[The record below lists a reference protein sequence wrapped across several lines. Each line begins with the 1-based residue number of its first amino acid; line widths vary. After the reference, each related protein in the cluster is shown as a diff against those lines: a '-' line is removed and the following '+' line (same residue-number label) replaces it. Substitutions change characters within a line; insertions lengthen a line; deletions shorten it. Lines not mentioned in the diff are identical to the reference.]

1 MEASPAPAAAAAAAA
16 AEPPALVPGEIS
28 MAPPRTVVRRPHTAA
43 GHDDAAALAKGTG
56 AVLRRYFFATPATQ
70 RLGSLHFDVL
80 LDPADKIDHST
91 DHLRYRYVDF
101 LTLPGAEGVLDK
113 ATNSADIEDIRKWLD
128 HVRPRSRIE
137 AYPQFVVCKE
147 LLHHL
152 LQGGVTFTNRLG
164 DQLRLEV
171 EAAETQMES
180 LRDAYASGEAV
191 LEAEI
196 AKLAER
202 IAALTEELAAVK
214 EQCTAELAELNAQ
227 LQEARAHLAEAEA
240 AKAELE
246 AKVTAAA
253 EELMQAEKKIASA
266 LGDCYQP
273 EMMAEQ
279 LRKMMADR
287 TLSGVLDMLET
298 DDKMQLFRQ
307 LMHTFDI
314 GEKHD
319 AMKEVF
325 GHFIAGELDLG
336 VVTANMRDPE
346 KDDML
351 QMLLKEFKH
360 NPQAVLKQLGGGAD
374 ANLSD
379 EERAKLEGTATGI
392 VKQALEKGPEETQHA
407 LLDALEIDKM
417 TLVKALLEEMGLA
430 KFLETM
436 GIDAAAVI
444 ANLGL
449 VDPETNHPPQPI
461 VLPTAPHSTQ
471 TDAADYAGNA
481 AGGAVKRRLLS
492 KALHMFDNVP
502 EVGENAPKA
511 KDSKATLRLIS
522 QIYEQKVKADEVDD
536 KKAHTRERMPEFIF
550 DLLLNQYGMKAL
562 ATQHLNELVASVRKY
577 SKEGTA
583 EYNERIHLF
592 GQLTGMLNTSAFNT
606 VTVNF
611 MMDFLKRLFVTDMID
626 ESLNIP
632 NCAIT
637 LEQATEAIQD
647 AWIEYSTDLPTGII
661 DAVSKFGS
669 EGKVALEGGGSEMLV
684 QVPLDKV
691 WQVVYTHWLSCVEE
705 QDKRLLHVFNTF
717 DEDHDGSLS
726 LNEFKKMVNAVDFG
740 TTGEL
745 PPDMVPIRKP
755 KEVVRMYTQA
765 VEESKGEAEL
775 DDQIKPGGFLTVAYQ
790 YNLGVG
796 IRPEIRDDLV
806 DDAKEKA
813 ELKDTQALGYT
824 KDGILRVSS
833 KVEG

>member
-1 MEASPAPAAAAAAAA
+1 
-16 AEPPALVPGEIS
+16 
-28 MAPPRTVVRRPHTAA
+28 
-43 GHDDAAALAKGTG
+43 
-56 AVLRRYFFATPATQ
+56 
-70 RLGSLHFDVL
+70 
-80 LDPADKIDHST
+80 
-91 DHLRYRYVDF
+91 
-101 LTLPGAEGVLDK
+101 
-113 ATNSADIEDIRKWLD
+113 
-128 HVRPRSRIE
+128 
-137 AYPQFVVCKE
+137 
-147 LLHHL
+147 
-152 LQGGVTFTNRLG
+152 
-164 DQLRLEV
+164 
-171 EAAETQMES
+171 
-180 LRDAYASGEAV
+180 
-191 LEAEI
+191 
-196 AKLAER
+196 
-202 IAALTEELAAVK
+202 
-214 EQCTAELAELNAQ
+214 
-227 LQEARAHLAEAEA
+227 
-240 AKAELE
+240 
-246 AKVTAAA
+246 
-253 EELMQAEKKIASA
+253 
-266 LGDCYQP
+266 
-273 EMMAEQ
+273 
-279 LRKMMADR
+279 
-287 TLSGVLDMLET
+287 
-298 DDKMQLFRQ
+298 
-307 LMHTFDI
+307 
-314 GEKHD
+314 
-319 AMKEVF
+319 
-325 GHFIAGELDLG
+325 
-336 VVTANMRDPE
+336 
-346 KDDML
+346 
-351 QMLLKEFKH
+351 
-360 NPQAVLKQLGGGAD
+360 
-374 ANLSD
+374 
-379 EERAKLEGTATGI
+379 
-392 VKQALEKGPEETQHA
+392 
-407 LLDALEIDKM
+407 
-417 TLVKALLEEMGLA
+417 
-430 KFLETM
+430 
-436 GIDAAAVI
+436 
-444 ANLGL
+444 
-449 VDPETNHPPQPI
+449 
-461 VLPTAPHSTQ
+461 
-471 TDAADYAGNA
+471 
-481 AGGAVKRRLLS
+481 
-492 KALHMFDNVP
+492 MFDNVP

-611 MMDFLKRLFVTDMID
+611 MMDFLKRLFVTDMIN

-632 NCAIT
+632 NCATT